1 MNTKGVLCAAFLM
14 ALVLASCGSN
24 PTVTP
29 AELLE
34 ATAVLD
40 APIAEPT
47 GAVET
52 GAGDLQPP
60 EGVEPWA
67 ECSTEGFAP
76 FVNRIMPLWEEF
88 WTLTAQVDEEFLANN
103 SANALQYRDQ
113 AWDLTKRLKEIGYPT
128 GTSWAGFYASA
139 EDSFAGVAESLD
151 TALRMGN
158 EGLVASTQFRESLK
172 NGQSACYLL
181 EYIYWSCG
189 GPEPGSTCPEGA
201 PK

>member
-14 ALVLASCGSN
+14 ALVYAACGSN

-34 ATAVLD
+34 ATAVLE

-52 GAGDLQPP
+52 GAMDLQPP
-60 EGVEPWA
+60 EGVEPLA
-67 ECSTEGFAP
+67 ECSAEGFAP

-88 WTLTAQVDEEFLANN
+88 WALTALVDEEFLANN
-103 SANALQYRDQ
+103 SANALPYRDQ
-113 AWDLTKRLKEIGYPT
+113 AWDLAKRLWEIGYPT

-139 EDSFAGVAESLD
+139 EDSFAGVAELLD
-151 TALRMGN
+151 TALGMGN
-158 EGLVASTQFRESLK
+158 EGLEASTQFRGSLK
-172 NGQSACYLL
+172 NGQSACCLL
-181 EYIYWSCG
+181 EYISWS
-189 GPEPGSTCPEGA
+189 
-201 PK
+201 